1 MPKLSSGRL
10 TLLAAFAAIY
20 LIWGSTYLAI
30 VFAIETMP
38 PLLMLGARFG
48 VAGAIVFAWARWK
61 GIPVPSREEWRNAG
75 VVGTMTLGAGT
86 GAVAWAEQWVPSGV
100 AALLVTTVPI
110 WMVLL
115 EWKWKAGPRP
125 APAVWWGLGLGALG
139 IVLLVNPADAALTS
153 PEQLAGV
160 VAILLAAIMFS
171 VGAIL
176 GRDLALPSRPLMSTA
191 AQMLLGG
198 LALTLAGLLR
208 GETVTWT
215 AISPVSWAAWT
226 YLMVFGSIVA
236 YGSFVWLMKN
246 AKPAHVSTYAY
257 VNPVVAVF
265 LGWLLAGE
273 EFTGGM
279 LVAVALLLTAVMLIT
294 RFGGAKVGRTRARL
308 RLANRSGAIL
318 NAFAHSMD
326 PAAKSLPVSNQF
338 GLSVR
343 SLRVLDA
350 FAHAMDRPA
359 LSLSTGEVEPVSEAT
374 R

>member
-1 MPKLSSGRL
+1 MQKLNTGRL

-61 GIPVPSREEWRNAG
+61 GIHVPTREEWRNAG
-75 VVGTMTLGAGT
+75 IVGTMTLGAGT

-115 EWKWKAGPRP
+115 EWKWKGGSRP
-125 APAVWWGLGLGALG
+125 APAVWWGLVLGALG

-153 PEQLAGV
+153 PEQLLGI
-160 VAILLAAIMFS
+160 VAILLASIMFS
-171 VGAIL
+171 FGAIL

-198 LALTLAGLLR
+198 LALTVAGLLG
-208 GETVTWT
+208 GETVTWA

-273 EFTGGM
+273 AFTGEM
-279 LVAVALLLTAVMLIT
+279 LIAVALLLTAVMLIT
-294 RFGGAKVGRTRARL
+294 RFGGAKVGRVRAQS

-326 PAAKSLPVSNQF
+326 PAAHSLP
-338 GLSVR
+338 GEARIKLSDR
-343 SLRVLDA
+343 SLRVLEA

-359 LSLSTGEVEPVSEAT
+359 LSLSAARPETSSEAA

>member
-1 MPKLSSGRL
+1 MSTFSTGRL

-48 VAGAIVFAWARWK
+48 VAGVLVFLWARWK
-61 GIPVPSREEWRNAG
+61 GIPVPSSEEWRNAG
-75 VVGTMTLGAGT
+75 VVGTMTLAAGT

-115 EWKWKAGPRP
+115 EWKWKGGPRP
-125 APAVWWGLGLGALG
+125 APAVWWGLGLGVVG

-153 PEQLAGV
+153 ADQLAGV
-160 VAILLAAIMFS
+160 VAILLASIMFS
-171 VGAIL
+171 IGAIL

-208 GETVTWT
+208 GESVAWT

-273 EFTGGM
+273 AFTGTM
-279 LVAVALLLTAVMLIT
+279 LVAVTLLLTAVMLIT
-294 RFGGAKVGRTRARL
+294 RFGGAKVGRTRARS

-326 PAAKSLPVSNQF
+326 PAARSLPAASQIK
-338 GLSVR
+338 LSPR
-343 SLRVLDA
+343 SLKVLDA

-359 LSLSTGEVEPVSEAT
+359 LSLATGKPKTSPERAG
-374 R
+374 